1 MELDELK
8 NTWQQYDQKL
18 EENLKLNEQLFRSLK
33 LDHSQ
38 KAMFRPLLTD
48 IFNVLILFIMLLIAT
63 THLRELF
70 PDLILRISILGFL
83 LYCIICITLSIKR
96 IIALTNIDYYN
107 STVVELQK
115 KISDFKKMYQKFKII
130 EMVCIPL
137 LFGLPFLVLKIQY
150 QEDIHSIPLIVLAI
164 GLILGLGLGCLLYQW
179 LYKHLYDKQIKA
191 TNHFLKELEEF
202 EKE

>member
-33 LDHSQ
+33 LDHSR